1 MNGST
6 LLTYEK
12 VSTFYQIDI
21 ISRGK

>member
-1 MNGST
+1 MNGLT